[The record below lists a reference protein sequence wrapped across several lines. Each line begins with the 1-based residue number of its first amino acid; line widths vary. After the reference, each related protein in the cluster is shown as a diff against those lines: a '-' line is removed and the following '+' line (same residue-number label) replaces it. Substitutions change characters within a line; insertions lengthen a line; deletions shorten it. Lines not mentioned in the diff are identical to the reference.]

1 MLGVGQ
7 FLDVLFTNHTLPC
20 RGSSLQQRSLSLPQ
34 HHHHHSSGSG
44 HAPFSQPLYSCPTYS
59 QLDFLRLILN
69 IFSGVPE
76 AYQVLRCQT
85 STTEEELSLFL
96 KRAEQH
102 HAHYLMLGVNRLPF
116 KLQESLVQVH
126 LVMQGVRQ
134 QEEVVRGQVTSS
146 TLHFVETA
154 PSMLREMPWIQ
165 YKDTKVGVVCCHGDV
180 WSVVGVV
187 CCHGDVLPLPLPLLG
202 SPAPCGRGQAY
213 VWECGRESTRLLLC
227 PAGLWFCWERQDSLH
242 QEATHQLC

>member
-1 MLGVGQ
+1 MLVVGQ

-20 RGSSLQQRSLSLPQ
+20 RSSSLQQRSLSLPR
-34 HHHHHSSGSG
+34 HHRSASG

-76 AYQVLRCQT
+76 AYQVLRCHT
-85 STTEEELSLFL
+85 NTTEEELSLFL

-126 LVMQGVRQ
+126 LVMQGIRQ
-134 QEEVVRGQVTSS
+134 QEVARGQVTSS

-165 YKDTKVGVVCCHGDV
+165 YKDAKVGVVCGGCG
-180 WSVVGVV
+180 
-187 CCHGDVLPLPLPLLG
+187 LL
-202 SPAPCGRGQAY
+202 S
-213 VWECGRESTRLLLC
+213 W
-227 PAGLWFCWERQDSLH
+227 
-242 QEATHQLC
+242 